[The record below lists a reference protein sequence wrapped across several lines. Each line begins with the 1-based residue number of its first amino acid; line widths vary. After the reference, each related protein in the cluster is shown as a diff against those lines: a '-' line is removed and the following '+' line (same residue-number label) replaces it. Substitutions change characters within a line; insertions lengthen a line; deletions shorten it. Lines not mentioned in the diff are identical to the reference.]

1 MIVTAAQFLRMPP
14 PGYAPPGPPAGT
26 VSKTGS
32 GIDWTAGEMA
42 RTWQFFALVALFF
55 ASAQAGLLVIASAS
69 SILASTAKE
78 VPFFAANGWI
88 LASFGGLVN
97 AAGRV
102 GTGVYSDRVGRVNA
116 YTLNGILSV
125 CCLVA
130 APWVIATGNVPMLFL
145 VVGVAFWQY
154 GGTLSLMPALTAD
167 YFGARNLGLNY
178 GLVFLGWGLAFFVP
192 QGAEVLASVTGQPAA
207 GFYLSA
213 GLLAVGVL
221 ACRFLTRPIH
231 REAGD
236 SPESKLA

>member
-1 MIVTAAQFLRMPP
+1 
-14 PGYAPPGPPAGT
+14 
-26 VSKTGS
+26 
-32 GIDWTAGEMA
+32 MA